1 MGLVG
6 RTEKVNMSDE
16 VVHTVITQDDLN
28 DLKRKFQEDIASV
41 HEQIGILQARAAAL
55 EGQLA
60 RIEPM
65 VEARASKTEKLVM
78 ELQIEMRKMNKTLEG
93 KNQAEESKLSNI
105 EAMLKT
111 LIERSEL

>member
-1 MGLVG
+1 MGEETAVAVAPVAQVP
-6 RTEKVNMSDE
+6 T
-16 VVHTVITQDDLN
+16 ITHDDLN
-28 DLKRKFQEDIASV
+28 DLRRKFQEDIAAL

-78 ELQIEMRKMNKTLEG
+78 ELQVEMRKLTKALDAKEAVEVG
-93 KNQAEESKLSNI
+93 KFTNI
-105 EAMLKT
+105 EGMLKT
-111 LIERSEL
+111 LLERSE